1 MKTKIYNLFRAGLLY
16 CGVAAAMTACSP
28 DEFSGAD
35 ANGLPTMEG
44 VDFQMT
50 VDQETNQMVATYTP
64 GAGTYPIWILDGTSY
79 SSLYEVGYK
88 NDEAGTHTIE
98 L

>member
-1 MKTKIYNLFRAGLLY
+1 MKTKNIKLFLASCLVCCATSATFTG
-16 CGVAAAMTACSP
+16 CSP
-28 DEFSGAD
+28 EEFEGAN

-64 GAGTYPIWILDGTSY
+64 AAGTYPIWILDGTS
-79 SSLYEVGYK
+79 
-88 NDEAGTHTIE
+88 
-98 L
+98 